1 MRGHFLPNLF
11 LRTLSIL
18 LKVIFRLRRHHH
30 HTGSIDTMASETA
43 SASQWHS
50 PASRP
55 EHVEQLISGVDR
67 YNPQNLDVLH
77 DYLAQQLDDG
87 SYDLLAN
94 LAILKL

>member
-1 MRGHFLPNLF
+1 
-11 LRTLSIL
+11 
-18 LKVIFRLRRHHH
+18 
-30 HTGSIDTMASETA
+30 MASESA
-43 SASQWHS
+43 SASQWVS

-55 EHVEQLISGVDR
+55 EHIEQLISGVDR